1 MVEMPEHVVNGTKAL
16 MKALGVKKADIG
28 IEDNKPEAIRAVQG
42 ACSKENDIEVAVLKT
57 KYPQGGEKQL
67 IKAVTGREVPSG
79 QLPSAVGCVVINAGT
94 ASAIYKAVNY
104 GVPLI
109 ERVVTVTGKGVK
121 NPGNLLVRIGTPFRE
136 VIEQCGGLVEG
147 CTKII
152 SGGPMM
158 GIAQYSADISVIKGT
173 SGILALVEENTALT
187 KEYPCIKCARCID
200 ACPIGLMPLK
210 IVQGVQNAN
219 LDEAIEANIMDCI
232 ECGGCTFIC
241 PAKRPLLQY
250 IRIGKIKVRS
260 RKS

>member
-1 MVEMPEHVVNGTKAL
+1 
-16 MKALGVKKADIG
+16 
-28 IEDNKPEAIRAVQG
+28 
-42 ACSKENDIEVAVLKT
+42 
-57 KYPQGGEKQL
+57 
-67 IKAVTGREVPSG
+67 
-79 QLPSAVGCVVINAGT
+79 
-94 ASAIYKAVNY
+94 
-104 GVPLI
+104 
-109 ERVVTVTGKGVK
+109 
-121 NPGNLLVRIGTPFRE
+121 
-136 VIEQCGGLVEG
+136 
-147 CTKII
+147 
-152 SGGPMM
+152 M